1 LTKSAVETLRLDRPM
16 TAVYSAAM
24 TSATEEMHGTA
35 RLAIREGKLEEFKR
49 LVAEAMEVVRTK
61 DPGTIEYNVYL
72 NADGTE
78 AFVHERYRD
87 SAAGMAHS
95 ANISSLMQA
104 FLDVATIT
112 GEVCG
117 NPSPELRQALEGSG
131 VKIYT
136 PLQSLAR

>member
-1 LTKSAVETLRLDRPM
+1 M
-16 TAVYSAAM
+16 TPTAS
-24 TSATEEMHGTA
+24 EIHGTA
-35 RLAIREGKLEEFKR
+35 RMVIREGKLEEFKR

-72 NADGTE
+72 NAEGTE

-95 ANISSLMQA
+95 ANIGSLMQA

-117 NPSPELRQALEGSG
+117 DPGPEVRKALEAGG
-131 VKIYT
+131 VKVYA
-136 PLQSLAR
+136 PLQSLSH

>member
-1 LTKSAVETLRLDRPM
+1 M
-16 TAVYSAAM
+16 TP
-24 TSATEEMHGTA
+24 TTNEMHGTA
-35 RLAIREGKLEEFKR
+35 RLVIREGKLEEFKR

-72 NADGTE
+72 NAEGTE

-95 ANISSLMQA
+95 ENISSLMQG
-104 FLDVATIT
+104 FLGVATIT

-117 NPSPELRQALEGSG
+117 NPSPELRKTLEAGG
-131 VKIYT
+131 VKVYT
-136 PLQSLAR
+136 PLQLL